1 MKHMNPKIARLLS
14 EGISINT
21 LESLNNTQLN
31 VLYERV
37 KKSKKETKEETTKT
51 IKQFNLAD
59 PTDKDKFLDASKSV
73 TDKNKINFDSKTDTA
88 TVGEME
94 MTEKAVSKKQQ
105 EFFGLVRGM
114 QKGDTPKKG
123 KAGEVS
129 KEMKKKDVKDFA
141 STKHKNLPNKKVK
154 SKDTD
159 DVKKI
164 EESILRLIEKHIP
177 PHTTKSDIV
186 RMINKRK

>member
-59 PTDKDKFLDASKSV
+59 PSDKDKFLDASKSV

-94 MTEKAVSKKQQ
+94 MTEKSVSKKQQ
-105 EFFGLVRGM
+105 EFFGIVRGM

-123 KAGEVS
+123 KAGEVA

-141 STKHKNLPNKKVK
+141 STKHKNLPNKKVETK
-154 SKDTD
+154 ESD
-159 DVKKI
+159 DIKNL
-164 EESILRLIEKHIP
+164 EESIMRLVESHIP
-177 PHTTKSDIV
+177 PHTTKSDIL